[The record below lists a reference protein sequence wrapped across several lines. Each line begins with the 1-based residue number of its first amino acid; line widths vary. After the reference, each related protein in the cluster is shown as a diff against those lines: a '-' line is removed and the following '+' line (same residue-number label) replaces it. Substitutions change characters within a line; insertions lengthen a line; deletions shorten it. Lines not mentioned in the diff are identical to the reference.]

1 MSTSLRKYRQDVGR
15 ELGLVKYGTA
25 TSVTTTTVLDTS
37 DDSWMDPAD
46 DAARY
51 NEAGVLV
58 DDGTDLHF
66 RQNVVYAPAT
76 QKLTVGTI
84 SGLSGTPYY
93 EIHTEPLLHALNHWP
108 YLINEGLQRIR
119 KISLQPLLMNGR
131 GYYDLTDWTDVSA
144 VSHFRRLYNVG
155 ANLCRNADFSQWATG
170 DNGPADWTVSAA
182 LDRIVP
188 VNYAHA
194 VQLDAGESIYQD
206 IGVGAGSK
214 RLKVSMWTKAF
225 NGATGTMTIAAYLSD
240 GTTVER
246 STTATIDGSAAAT
259 ANTLITA
266 ELELTN
272 RTNKVRVTF
281 AAAAADCNMWSPM
294 AWVMSIGRHQRIV
307 PISALQADRTVR
319 LWTPKRVCVGELAL
333 LLPENQFTVGTT
345 NALDVATVNA
355 PYELAKASIIV
366 QVLRFLVQHPEIPKA
381 SKSEYLG
388 TLSVW
393 QTTFNHRIRE
403 HHRKLAKS
411 SSVWERG
418 ELN

>member
-1 MSTSLRKYRQDVGR
+1 MATSLRKYRQDVGR
-15 ELGLVKYGTA
+15 ELGLVKYGTS
-25 TSVTTTTVLDTS
+25 TTITTTTLIDTS

-51 NEAGVLV
+51 NEAGILI
-58 DDGTDLHF
+58 DDGTNLHF
-66 RQNVVYAPAT
+66 RQNLAYTPST
-76 QKLTVGTI
+76 QKQTFGTI

-93 EIHTEPLLHALNHWP
+93 EIHTETLLHPLNHWP
-108 YLINEGLQRIR
+108 YLINEGLRRIR
-119 KISLQPLLMNGR
+119 KISLQPLLMTSR
-131 GYYDLTDWTDVSA
+131 GYYDLTDWTDVTA

-155 ANLCRNADFSQWATG
+155 SNLFRNADFSQWDTG
-170 DNGPADWTVSAA
+170 DNGPANWTVSAA
-182 LDRIVP
+182 LARIVP

-194 VQLDAGESIYQD
+194 VELDAAESLYQD
-206 IGVGAGSK
+206 INIGSGSK
-214 RLKVSMWTKAF
+214 RIK
-225 NGATGTMTIAAYLSD
+225 IAAWANGVATAIGTLTVAALLAD
-240 GTTVER
+240 GSTER
-246 STTATIDGSAAAT
+246 STTATVTGTAAKP
-259 ANTLITA
+259 NTLIEA

-281 AAAAADCNMWSPM
+281 AAATAACQFWSPM
-294 AWVMSIGRHQRIV
+294 AWVISKGQHQRIV
-307 PISALQADRTVR
+307 PISALQADRTIR
-319 LWTPKRVCVGELAL
+319 LWTPKRECVGELAL
-333 LLPENQFTVGTT
+333 LLPEDEFTIGTT

-366 QVLRFLVQHPEIPKA
+366 QVLRFLVQHPEIPAA
-381 SKSEYLG
+381 SKKDYMG

-411 SSVWERG
+411 SSVWEAG